1 MNLSN
6 CSAKVIRVGPR
17 LPFATRIASVRGPE
31 GHLTKALGNLWART
45 LFFLFIRSSK
55 RHVFPHLPNFG
66 DYPTPHLPR
75 LTRVASRRSGA
86 LFFARHLDYFIVTQ
100 NSHPSPGLDTV
111 KTASS

>member
-55 RHVFPHLPNFG
+55 RHVLPHLPNFG
-66 DYPTPHLPR
+66 AYPTPHLPG
-75 LTRVASRRSGA
+75 LTRVASRPRLRRGQA
-86 LFFARHLDYFIVTQ
+86 LWCLVFC
-100 NSHPSPGLDTV
+100 SPSKLFHRDPKLTPI
-111 KTASS
+111 TRT